1 MTVFWTFLNRI
12 GVFKAMATSNR
23 TFRSSPEIRCR
34 AFVSSAACAQTGQ
47 CHGARSFLGAC
58 QDQWFFRAPMWSDVE
73 GPKVIAST
81 GCLKMLCTPINPMV
95 LLIIIP
101 IKWLFHWGYTL
112 FSDTPWKS
120 NSTDPLFSH
129 LLSSALKVVYLQT
142 RKTLDMLDPQS
153 TKQRQS
159 DARRCAPLLSRL
171 QQQTGPHLNGRVTQ
185 FLQCNFQIVH
195 VPFGMWW

>member
-1 MTVFWTFLNRI
+1 MQGFRFVSGLC
-12 GVFKAMATSNR
+12 SNR
-23 TFRSSPEIRCR
+23 PVSRRTFFPWSLSGPVIL
-34 AFVSSAACAQTGQ
+34 SCA
-47 CHGARSFLGAC
+47 
-58 QDQWFFRAPMWSDVE
+58 DVE
-73 GPKVIAST
+73 RCGGPQSYSQYWV
-81 GCLKMLCTPINPMV
+81 CLKMLCTPINPMV